1 MGGDLGPG
9 PLIKAAKKFSKDNKD
24 VYLYIVGNKE
34 IVSKHLDIEN
44 LDFNGEFVS
53 ASTHL
58 DSNDSHLAFF
68 RKKDNSM
75 QVAVN
80 LVKAKTVDA
89 VISAGNSGA
98 YVGGATLVLKT
109 MKNVIRPVF
118 MPIIPTITNQ
128 PFCLLDGGA
137 FLEVNSE
144 ILRQWSVL
152 GSVFSTLVLNKP
164 SPKVGLLN
172 IGTEPGKG
180 TKKYIEYHDYLINK
194 VENFVGNVEARTV
207 LDGEID
213 VILCDGFT
221 GNILL
226 KAVEGTAKSISSIL
240 KRSLLKSPLG
250 ITAALL
256 SFNIFRKIRKKL
268 DYREV
273 GGALVLGLNGVV
285 VKAHGST
292 DSTAM
297 INALKLAHK
306 TVKFETLK
314 KIQTALQ

>member
-9 PLIKAAKKFSKDNKD
+9 PLIKAAKKFSKNNKD
-24 VYLYIVGNKE
+24 VYLYIVGSKE
-34 IVSKHLDIEN
+34 KVSEYQDLKN
-44 LDFNGEFVS
+44 LEFNGEFIS
-53 ASTHL
+53 ASEYL

-68 RKKDNSM
+68 RKKNNSM

-80 LVKAKTVDA
+80 LVKNKTADA

-98 YVGGATLVLKT
+98 YVGCATLTLKT
-109 MKNVIRPVF
+109 MRNVIRPVF

-144 ILRQWSVL
+144 VLRQWSVL
-152 GSVFSTLVLNKP
+152 GSVFSKLVLNKP
-164 SPKVGLLN
+164 SPKIGLLN

-180 TKKYIEYHDYLINK
+180 TKKYIEYHDYLKSKI
-194 VENFVGNVEARTV
+194 ENFVGNVEARTV
-207 LDGEID
+207 LGGEID
-213 VILCDGFT
+213 VVLCDGFT

-226 KAVEGTAKSISSIL
+226 KAIEGTAKSISKVL
-240 KRSLLKSPLG
+240 KESLLKSPLG

-292 DSTAM
+292 DCKAM
-297 INALKLAHK
+297 VNALKLAHK
-306 TVKFETLK
+306 TVKFKTLE
-314 KIQTALQ
+314 KIKNAL